1 VPKLCATSLGDGRI
15 EMTQS
20 LTPDEMRKLNEE
32 RRASMLRKF
41 SVPIMYAPL
50 LPLIRVSLRHNPPL
64 RDKVFAGSILVAL
77 FHAGVVMSSD
87 SSVL

>member
-1 VPKLCATSLGDGRI
+1 
-15 EMTQS
+15 
-20 LTPDEMRKLNEE
+20 
-32 RRASMLRKF
+32 MLRKF